1 MSPSFRS
8 VFQRNWAQ
16 ALVLIVSLWALD
28 SMQPSKDLSAVS
40 FQLLFAML
48 APHLCNAAPTFA
60 GLFVY
65 TLAALV
71 CGASRCPI
79 TAIESL
85 PLIGVQYCVLVLATA
100 ASSLFVNKSPARRA
114 KALFVLYYLAT
125 TCIAASHAYA
135 ARLANPLLVIC
146 PILLVFLPVMIFW
159 RMRPFVPMFWRMA
172 PAVVVFIPLRFI
184 GYYLVTTSP
193 SGAASGTLISS
204 WERLLDP
211 ALLFEGLVLPL
222 GPNVLMAITA
232 AVVLTYLGDWN
243 LRRSGESQGRIVVS
257 EVNEHSEEREAD

>member
-1 MSPSFRS
+1 MSSSLRC

-28 SMQPSKDLSAVS
+28 SMQPSKDLSAAS

-60 GLFVY
+60 GLFIY

-125 TCIAASHAYA
+125 TYIAASHLYA
-135 ARLANPLLVIC
+135 ARLANPYLFIW
-146 PILLVFLPVMIFW
+146 PILLALLPVIIFW
-159 RMRPFVPMFWRMA
+159 RMRPFVPEFWRMA

-184 GYYLVTTSP
+184 GYCLVTTGP
-193 SGAASGTLISS
+193 SGAASEGLISS
-204 WERLLDP
+204 WERLFDPTLLLD
-211 ALLFEGLVLPL
+211 GLVLPL

-232 AVVLTYLGDWN
+232 AVVLTHLGGWN
-243 LRRSGESQGRIVVS
+243 LRRSGESEGRIAVS
-257 EVNEHSEEREAD
+257 EVNEHSEERQAD